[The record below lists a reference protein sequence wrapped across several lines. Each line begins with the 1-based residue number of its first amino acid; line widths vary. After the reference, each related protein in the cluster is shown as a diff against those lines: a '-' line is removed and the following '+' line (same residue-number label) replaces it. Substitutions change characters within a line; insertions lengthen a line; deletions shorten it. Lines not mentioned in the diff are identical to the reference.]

1 MFGLIGLLV
10 GFGVRWFTDKPDY
23 VGDGHGTVVVTINA
37 GDSISAVGQ
46 ILEKADVVR
55 SASAFV
61 AVANADPDGANL
73 QPGTYRLHLQMSAQA
88 ALRPAAGPELAADA
102 RGC

>member
-1 MFGLIGLLV
+1 M
-10 GFGVRWFTDKPDY
+10 RWFTTSPTTSAT
-23 VGDGHGTVVVTINA
+23 GTAPSIVQIHA

-61 AVANADPDGANL
+61 AVAGADPDGANL

-88 ALRPAAGPELAADA
+88 AYDLLQDPASRRP